1 MRFGRAISIG
11 VGAITGAMLAGV
23 FGGAI
28 FEDNLPFGVGIGA
41 FVGALLGGALGFRRR
56 QL

>member
-1 MRFGRAISIG
+1 M
-11 VGAITGAMLAGV
+11 

-28 FEDNLPFGVGIGA
+28 FEDNLPFGAGIGA
-41 FVGALLGGALGFRRR
+41 FVGALLGGALGFGRR

>member
-11 VGAITGAMLAGV
+11 IGAITGAILAGV

-28 FEDNLPFGVGIGA
+28 FEDYLTFGAGIGA